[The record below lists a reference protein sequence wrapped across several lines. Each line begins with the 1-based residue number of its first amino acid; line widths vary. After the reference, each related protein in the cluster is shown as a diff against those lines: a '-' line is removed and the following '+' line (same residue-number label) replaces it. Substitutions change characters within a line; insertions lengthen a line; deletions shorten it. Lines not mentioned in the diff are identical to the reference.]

1 MTKGEFITQYDLLC
15 KGHRFEPT
23 KEQGD
28 AWFRKVQHYALDDWA
43 DAVSTLLCGPRFPLL
58 DPALAVLDAAREQRK
73 RTEIW
78 KDKKVAERV
87 SDQIDRGAVATLSS
101 SLFQTIKVF
110 CSRQQVRSQ
119 QLLVASNS
127 REQYTPEQRTRELA
141 RLQAEEQR
149 LTQEYARLMA
159 GLSQQ
164 ECDAFTVRYGRAVAA

>member
-28 AWFRKVQHYALDDWA
+28 AWFRKVQHYALEDWA

-58 DPALAVLDAAREQRK
+58 DPALAVLDAAREHRK

-78 KDKKVAERV
+78 KDKKVAEQVAARV
-87 SDQIDRGAVATLSS
+87 DGGTVPTMSAP
-101 SLFQTIKVF
+101 LFQTIKVF
-110 CSRQQVRSQ
+110 ASRREVRSQ

-149 LTQEYARLMA
+149 LTQEYVRLMA
-159 GLSQQ
+159 SLSQQ
-164 ECDAFTVRYGRAVAA
+164 DCDAFTVRYGRAVAA